1 MVVVDH
7 GSPAVPQAKQA
18 QALLPRKAELVS
30 AMNHLDHTHT
40 LSITGLQQ
48 LQRCS
53 FLSSPVTPQ
62 LLLSSVPLCLSTFN
76 LCSASALFFCHV
88 K

>member
-40 LSITGLQQ
+40 LSIKQAY
-48 LQRCS
+48 
-53 FLSSPVTPQ
+53 SSSRDAAFSPHQSSHSCCLAQFHFVFIYVQSLFCISTF
-62 LLLSSVPLCLSTFN
+62 LLSC
-76 LCSASALFFCHV
+76 
-88 K
+88 